1 MEDQTRQ
8 LNKFLQLSRQ
18 LRKGKDEK
26 KIMDLISSMKDS
38 GRPLPLSAI
47 NQLKVLEIMNSP
59 YGQPLQNMIKTIES
73 QLTKKVSKEVRAASS

>member
-26 KIMDLISSMKDS
+26 KIMDLISSLKDS